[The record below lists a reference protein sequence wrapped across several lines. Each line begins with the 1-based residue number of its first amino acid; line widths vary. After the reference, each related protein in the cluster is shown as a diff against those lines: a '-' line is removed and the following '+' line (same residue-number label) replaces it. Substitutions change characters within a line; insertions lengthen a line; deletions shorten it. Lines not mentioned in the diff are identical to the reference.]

1 MHCEPALCASNMCQV
16 ASVLVIEEVV
26 ISTAAGELGMQQS
39 VPEYL
44 QQLRA
49 PGQWRFSAE
58 RSLIDM
64 ARCNAVLCW
73 VQTLFCAV
81 LAGVC
86 GERMAGLLVRMT
98 MKQCLC
104 VHFARRTPIRHH
116 MHYMLLKVN
125 WHSKYSRPARLDPRC
140 PELLH
145 SSDVWLHRRQ
155 QQGWRPSSS
164 CGHMAPAF
172 EQVSLA
178 LLLGPQAKCRAC
190 TAAAQTSSTGGS
202 LS

>member
-1 MHCEPALCASNMCQV
+1 MAIFCRKEPHRYGQMYCGALLGANTLLRS
-16 ASVLVIEEVV
+16 
-26 ISTAAGELGMQQS
+26 AGRCLWG
-39 VPEYL
+39 VYGRP
-44 QQLRA
+44 
-49 PGQWRFSAE
+49 
-58 RSLIDM
+58 
-64 ARCNAVLCW
+64 ARQDDHEAV
-73 VQTLFCAV
+73 
-81 LAGVC
+81 
-86 GERMAGLLVRMT
+86 
-98 MKQCLC
+98 LC

-125 WHSKYSRPARLDPRC
+125 WHSKYPRPARLGPRC

-178 LLLGPQAKCRAC
+178 LLLGPQARCRAC